1 MTALISSSPVKYFLF
16 QAVSCLIRPD
26 KHCNIYLCVLARH
39 RAFLVTV
46 SASAGLLLCY
56 ELPLQTDREG
66 RPINRLLVNRS
77 HGYQQILANLIH
89 EARLSR
95 FLPPLFSLL
104 IVGVLKLKTPVSSSP
119 TGEHSAIR
127 VAPGSPPAPGLE
139 RFHEPSFQRCPT
151 GVCTRHLEGDVRWVI
166 DAQMS
171 G

>member
-95 FLPPLFSLL
+95 FLPPLFSL
-104 IVGVLKLKTPVSSSP
+104 G
-119 TGEHSAIR
+119 
-127 VAPGSPPAPGLE
+127 
-139 RFHEPSFQRCPT
+139 F
-151 GVCTRHLEGDVRWVI
+151 
-166 DAQMS
+166 
-171 G
+171 